1 MLICTPKRI
10 VSYAIRRKTM
20 RGMNFAI
27 EPFSFLSP
35 FLPTKSYLC
44 TRKCRDMLNKLDAIK
59 ARFDQVGIALTNPE
73 IINNQKEFGAYSKE
87 YRSLEKIMQP
97 YEAYKKVLADY
108 DFAREAQ
115 QSSDDDMKELAKM
128 ELPGLEGKKDELEKL
143 LTQLLIPKD
152 PQDDKNAILEIRA
165 GTGGDEASLFAGD
178 LLGMYLRYCSK
189 KGWKTQ
195 IVSESE
201 GTVGGYKE
209 VVVEVTGEDVYG
221 TLKFESGVHR
231 VQRVPNTETQGRV
244 HTSAATV
251 AVMPEAEEVDFELKE
266 SDVKMETARSGG
278 AGGQNVNKVETKVF
292 LTHIPTGVVVVCQ
305 TERSQLGNREKT
317 MNMLRTKLYEE
328 QVRKQ
333 EDEISRRRKTLVST
347 GDRSAKIRTYN
358 WPQGRVTDHRIGL
371 TSYNLDAVVNG
382 EIEEFIE
389 ALQMAEN
396 AEKML
401 TQ

>member
-1 MLICTPKRI
+1 ML
-10 VSYAIRRKTM
+10 
-20 RGMNFAI
+20 
-27 EPFSFLSP
+27 
-35 FLPTKSYLC
+35 
-44 TRKCRDMLNKLDAIK
+44 DKLDAIK
-59 ARFDQVGIALTNPE
+59 ARFHQVGIALTNPE
-73 IINNQKEFGAYSKE
+73 IINNQKEYGAYSKE
-87 YRSLEKIMQP
+87 YRSLEKIVAP
-97 YEAYKKVLADY
+97 YETYKRVLTDY
-108 DFAREAQ
+108 DFAKE
-115 QSSDDDMKELAKM
+115 SLNGSDEEMRELAKM
-128 ELPGLEGKKDELEKL
+128 ELPEIESKKEQLEKE
-143 LTQLLIPKD
+143 LTKLLIPKD
-152 PQDDKNAILEIRA
+152 PQDDKNAIIEIRA

-178 LLGMYLRYCSK
+178 LLGMYLRYCAK
-189 KGWKTQ
+189 KGWKTSV
-195 IVSESE
+195 VSESE

-209 VVVEVTGEDVYG
+209 VIVEVTGEDVYG

-251 AVMPEAEEVDFELKE
+251 AVMPELKE

-305 TERSQLGNREKT
+305 TERSQLGNREKAMT
-317 MNMLRTKLYEE
+317 MLRTKLYEE
-328 QVRKQ
+328 EVRKH
-333 EDEISRRRKTLVST
+333 EDEISRQRKTLVST

-371 TSYNLDAVVNG
+371 TSYNLDAVIGG
-382 EIEEFIE
+382 EIEDFVE

-401 TQ
+401 HQ